1 MAEFKTFSFK
11 NVNVIFGISEI
22 QGFADGDDAV
32 KIEGNIDA
40 FTLVV
45 GAKGD
50 ATRTQTNDDSVT
62 VTLKL
67 LQTSSSYPILQNI
80 HTLDKETGAGVLPM
94 TITDKETGETFI
106 IPFTWINKQPAIVR
120 GQNQNPY
127 EIIFSGNKLIPVV
140 T

>member
-11 NVNVIFGISEI
+11 NVNVIFGIEEI

-32 KIEGNIDA
+32 KIEGNIEA

-50 ATRTQTNDDSVT
+50 ATRTQSNDDSVT
-62 VTLKL
+62 VTIKL
-67 LQTSSSYPILQNI
+67 LQTSTSAAVLQTL

-94 TITDKETGETFI
+94 IITDKETGESYT
-106 IPFTWINKQPAIVR
+106 IPFSWINKQPTITR
-120 GQNQNPY
+120 GQNQNPW
-127 EIIFSGNKLIPVV
+127 EFIFSGNKLIPII